1 MSRIFLALVI
11 FAGISVQA
19 NLSWSEEFTFRR
31 TIWGM
36 TAEEV
41 ISSESN
47 LEPVEKSDN
56 LIKYKTPVLGNNVE
70 LVYIF
75 VQNKLTGSLYKIT
88 ENYLNSQHFINS
100 YRKFKSALARKYG
113 PAKVE
118 ETNWQNESL
127 RNISSKKGLALSLG
141 YVEYF
146 SSWETPETTISCS
159 LKEENYYVICSIVYR
174 SKELSGLQQEAKKED
189 ELDPL

>member
-11 FAGISVQA
+11 FASVSVQA
-19 NLSWSEEFTFRR
+19 NLSWSEDFTFRR
-31 TIWGM
+31 TRWGM

-47 LEPVEKSDN
+47 LKPIEKSEN
-56 LIKYKTPVLGNNVE
+56 LIKYKTQVLGNNVE
-70 LVYIF
+70 LVYRF
-75 VQNKLTGSLYKIT
+75 VQNKLTGSLYTIN

-100 YRKFKSALARKYG
+100 YRKFKAALSQKYG

-127 RNISSKKGLALSLG
+127 RKISSKKGLALSLG
-141 YVEYF
+141 YVEFY

-159 LKEENYYVICSIVYR
+159 LKEENYYILCSVVYR
-174 SKELSGLQQEAKKED
+174 SKEISGLQQETKKED
-189 ELDPL
+189 KLDPL